1 MKKTFT
7 TLLTLLFVYTAF
19 SQGLSETEEKNFH
32 MVLDI
37 AAGLFTGSVLWFVVG
52 GIISGTYYEK
62 RADRP
67 DRKPP
72 KGFYLYG
79 WLIFVGISTLIF
91 IL

>member
-32 MVLDI
+32 LFLDI
-37 AAGLFTGSVLWFVVG
+37 LFGVITGTVLMYVASFFIDLFGL
-52 GIISGTYYEK
+52 
-62 RADRP
+62 AD
-67 DRKPP
+67 KLLVP
-72 KGFYLYG
+72 KGSMIKL